1 MKVKELIKKLQ
12 EYPEDMEIVM
22 DDKTWY
28 YQMEFDFDVIPA
40 LLNSVPDDK
49 YRQYY
54 REDYDGYWS
63 FQYTPTKVL
72 MMY

>member
-1 MKVKELIKKLQ
+1 MKVKELIEKLQ
-12 EYPEDMEIVM
+12 GYPQDMEIVM
-22 DDKTWY
+22 DDKSWY

>member
-1 MKVKELIKKLQ
+1 MKVKELKEKLN
-12 EYPEDMEIVM
+12 EFPDDMEVVM
-22 DDKTWY
+22 WPDGWTYDT
-28 YQMEFDFDVIPA
+28 EFEFEVTPA

-49 YRQYY
+49 YRIYF

-72 MMY
+72 LLY

>member
-1 MKVKELIKKLQ
+1 MKVKELIEKLQ
-12 EYPEDMEIVM
+12 GYPQDMEIVM
-22 DDKTWY
+22 DDKSWY
-28 YQMEFDFDVIPA
+28 YQIEFDFDVIPA

-49 YRQYY
+49 NRQYY

>member
-1 MKVKELIKKLQ
+1 MKVKELKEKLN
-12 EYPEDMEIVM
+12 EFPDDMEVVM
-22 DDKTWY
+22 WPDGWVYET
-28 YQMEFDFDVIPA
+28 EFEFEVTPA

-49 YRQYY
+49 YRIYF

-72 MMY
+72 LLY

>member
-12 EYPEDMEIVM
+12 EYPQDMEIVM